1 MPQDLPEMPPGA
13 DARPP
18 AAAHAALWHQ
28 GWLRTATPCPSPNFG
43 PRPGGACTDLI
54 VVHSISLPPG
64 IYGTGDVQR
73 LFTNQLDWDAHP
85 YFQTIRGLQV
95 SSHFFITREGAVWQF
110 VSADERA
117 WHAGQSFWRGRPR
130 CNDDSI
136 GIELEGL
143 EARPSSRRSTR
154 AWCSCASRSA
164 RSMRLPISPATNT
177 SRPAARTIPAPAFP
191 GPACSRSWTGLPRCF
206 HHPSGCRSALGA
218 EALFR
223 RALAFLQAQTP
234 AKCGIFSCL
243 KNYFFCALAPFC
255 AGWQRGSPRNTRT
268 AVVCMPK

>member
-1 MPQDLPEMPPGA
+1 MPQDLSEMPPGA
-13 DARPP
+13 EARPP

-43 PRPGGACTDLI
+43 PRPDGACTDLI

-143 EARPSSRRSTR
+143 EGETFEPAQYQSLVQLCQQILAQYAIAYIAGHEHIAPGRKNDPGPGFS
-154 AWCSCASRSA
+154 WP
-164 RSMRLPISPATNT
+164 RLQQELDW
-177 SRPAARTIPAPAFP
+177 PAAMFP
-191 GPACSRSWTGLPRCF
+191 PSIGL
-206 HHPSGCRSALGA
+206 
-218 EALFR
+218 
-223 RALAFLQAQTP
+223 
-234 AKCGIFSCL
+234 
-243 KNYFFCALAPFC
+243 
-255 AGWQRGSPRNTRT
+255 
-268 AVVCMPK
+268 